1 MCNFSVNAK
10 GVPMKKILLIATGG
24 TIASEPSAD
33 GLAPSLTPEDLLRY
47 IPDAKDI
54 CELDTVQPFH
64 IDSTN
69 VSPAHW
75 LILEDIIEKNYEK
88 YDGFVI
94 CHGTDT
100 MAYTAAALSYLIQH
114 TRKPIVLTG
123 AQKPISEDS
132 TDAKTNLMDS
142 LRFAC
147 AGDCGIV
154 IVFGGKV
161 IAGTRARKTRTKSYN
176 AFSSINF
183 PEIAAIHDGRIVR
196 YIPYTDD
203 KEPVFYH
210 KLNDRV
216 FLLKLIPGLAEA
228 AFLAA
233 IDFCDGLVIE
243 SYGVGGIPDLYLDE
257 LEELINKG
265 KTVIMA
271 TQVTQEG
278 SDIKVYEVGSRLKK
292 RYRMLETY
300 DMTLEASV
308 TKLMWALGQSDNPA
322 EIRRLFCESINYDLL
337 F

>member
-1 MCNFSVNAK
+1 ML
-10 GVPMKKILLIATGG
+10 MKKILLIATGG
-24 TIASEPSAD
+24 TIASEPSAN
-33 GLAPSLTPEDLLRY
+33 GLAPSLNPEDLLRY
-47 IPDAKDI
+47 IPDAREI

-69 VSPAHW
+69 VSPSHW
-75 LILEDIIEKNYEK
+75 LILEDIIEKNYDK

-132 TDAKTNLMDS
+132 TDAKTNLLDS

-161 IAGTRARKTRTKSYN
+161 IAGTRARKTKTKSYN

-196 YIPYTDD
+196 YIPYADNE
-203 KEPVFYH
+203 EPVFYN

-278 SDIKVYEVGSRLKK
+278 SDIKIYEVGSRLKK

-308 TKLMWALGQSDNPA
+308 TKLMWALGQSDDPA
-322 EIRRLFCESINYDLL
+322 EIRRLFCTSINYDLL

>member
-1 MCNFSVNAK
+1 
-10 GVPMKKILLIATGG
+10 MKKILLIATGG

-33 GLAPSLTPEDLLRY
+33 GLAPSLPPEDLLRY

-69 VSPAHW
+69 ISPSHW
-75 LILEDIIEKNYEK
+75 LILEDLIEQNYEK

-100 MAYTAAALSYLIQH
+100 LAYTAAALSYLIQH
-114 TRKPIVLTG
+114 TRKPIILTG

-132 TDAKTNLMDS
+132 TDAKTNLIDS

-147 AGDCGIV
+147 SGDCGV
-154 IVFGGKV
+154 AIVFGGQV

-176 AFSSINF
+176 AFNSINF
-183 PEIAAIHDGRIVR
+183 PELASIHETRVVR
-196 YIPYTDD
+196 YIPYNDD
-203 KEPVFYH
+203 QEPVFYRS
-210 KLNDRV
+210 LNDRV
-216 FLLKLIPGLAEA
+216 FLLKLIPGIAEA

-233 IDFCDGLVIE
+233 LDFCDGIVIE
-243 SYGVGGIPDLYLDE
+243 SYGVGGIPDIYLDALDE
-257 LEELINKG
+257 LIQKG

-278 SDIKVYEVGSRLKK
+278 SDIKVYEVGGRLKK
-292 RYRMLETY
+292 RYKLLETY
-300 DMTLEASV
+300 DMTLEATV
-308 TKLMWALGQSDNPA
+308 TKLMWALGQSQDPA
-322 EIRRLFCESINYDLL
+322 EIRRLFCTSINYDLL

>member
-1 MCNFSVNAK
+1 
-10 GVPMKKILLIATGG
+10 MKKILLIATGG

-33 GLAPSLTPEDLLRY
+33 GLAPSLPPEDLLRY

-69 VSPAHW
+69 ISPSHW
-75 LILEDIIEKNYEK
+75 LILEDLIEQNYEK

-100 MAYTAAALSYLIQH
+100 LAYTAAALSYLIQH
-114 TRKPIVLTG
+114 TRKPIILTG
-123 AQKPISEDS
+123 AQKPISEES
-132 TDAKTNLMDS
+132 TDAKTNLIDS

-147 AGDCGIV
+147 SGDCGV
-154 IVFGGKV
+154 AIVFGGQV

-176 AFSSINF
+176 AFNSINF
-183 PEIAAIHDGRIVR
+183 PELASIHETRVVR
-196 YIPYTDD
+196 YIPYNDD
-203 KEPVFYH
+203 QEPVFYRS
-210 KLNDRV
+210 LNDRV
-216 FLLKLIPGLAEA
+216 FLLKLIPGIAEA

-233 IDFCDGLVIE
+233 LDFCDGIVIE
-243 SYGVGGIPDLYLDE
+243 SYGVGGIPDIYLDALDE
-257 LEELINKG
+257 LIQKG

-278 SDIKVYEVGSRLKK
+278 SDIKVYEVGGRLKK
-292 RYRMLETY
+292 RYKLLETY
-300 DMTLEASV
+300 DMTLEATV
-308 TKLMWALGQSDNPA
+308 TKLMWALGQSQDPA
-322 EIRRLFCESINYDLL
+322 EIRRLFCTSINYDLL

>member
-1 MCNFSVNAK
+1 
-10 GVPMKKILLIATGG
+10 MKKILLIATGG
-24 TIASEPSAD
+24 TIASEQSGN
-33 GLAPSLTPEDLLRY
+33 GLAPSLSPEDLLRY
-47 IPDAKDI
+47 IPDARDI

-75 LILEDIIEKNYEK
+75 LILEDIIEKNYDK

-100 MAYTAAALSYLIQH
+100 LAYTAAALSYLIQH
-114 TRKPIVLTG
+114 TKKPIILTG

-132 TDAKTNLMDS
+132 TDAKTNLLDS

-147 AGDCGIV
+147 SGDCGIA
-154 IVFGGKV
+154 IVFGGQV

-183 PEIAAIHDGRIVR
+183 PDIAAIHDGRIVR
-196 YIPYTDD
+196 YIPYTDTE
-203 KEPVFYH
+203 EPVFYH
-210 KLNDRV
+210 NINERV

-308 TKLMWALGQSDNPA
+308 TKLMWALGQSDDPA
-322 EIRRLFCESINYDLL
+322 EIRRLFCTSINYDLL

>member
-1 MCNFSVNAK
+1 
-10 GVPMKKILLIATGG
+10 MKKILLIATGG

-308 TKLMWALGQSDNPA
+308 TKLMWALGQSDDPA